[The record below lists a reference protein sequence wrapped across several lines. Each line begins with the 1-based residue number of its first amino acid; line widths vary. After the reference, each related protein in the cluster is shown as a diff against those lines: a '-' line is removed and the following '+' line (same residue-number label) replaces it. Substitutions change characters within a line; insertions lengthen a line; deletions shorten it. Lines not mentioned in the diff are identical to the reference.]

1 MGRILAFLYGLIA
14 YAFFFGTILY
24 AILFVGNINTF
35 GEIEISSLKTIDSG
49 KAGPVGQAVL
59 INVLLLGAFAVQHT
73 IMARPAFKERWTKF
87 VPRPIERSTY
97 VLFSALLLDL
107 TFWQWRP
114 IAGVVWSVEP
124 SAVRAV
130 VWAIYGLG
138 WVVVFYSTFLI
149 DHFDLFGLRQVWL
162 YLVGKKYTPKPFMAR
177 SLYKWV
183 RHPLMLGFMIAFWA
197 TPEMSYGHLLFS
209 IVVSA
214 YIFIGIKF
222 EERDLLNVLGEDYR
236 SYHERTSMI
245 IPLPQRKK

>member
-1 MGRILAFLYGLIA
+1 MGRLLAFLYGLIA

-24 AILFVGNINTF
+24 AIVFVGNIGADT
-35 GEIEISSLKTIDSG
+35 IKDLKTIDSG
-49 KAGPVGQAVL
+49 KAGPVGEAIL
-59 INVLLLGAFAVQHT
+59 INVLLLAAFAVQHT
-73 IMARPAFKERWTKF
+73 IMARPAFKEWWTKF

-124 SAVRAV
+124 TAIRTALWAV
-130 VWAIYGLG
+130 YGLG
-138 WVVVFYSTFLI
+138 WVIVFYSTFLI

-162 YLVGKKYTPKPFMAR
+162 YLWGKEYTQKPFMAR

-197 TPEMSYGHLLFS
+197 TPEMSQGHLLFS
-209 IVVSA
+209 IVISA
-214 YIFIGIKF
+214 YIFIGIAF

-236 SYHERTSMI
+236 SYRERTSMI
-245 IPLPQRKK
+245 VPLPPRKK